1 MTHSKIDTFLT
12 YDDVLLRPGFS
23 EVLPHETD
31 CETFFSKNIR
41 MNIPLISAAMDT
53 VTEAPTAIVMAQQ
66 GGMGVIHKN
75 LSPREQ
81 AKEVTRVKKYE
92 SGVISSPITVGPESK
107 LKDVLE
113 LKDKYKI
120 TGVPVVDEENIFGG
134 DFNQPG
140 YAI

>member
-1 MTHSKIDTFLT
+1 M
-12 YDDVLLRPGFS
+12 
-23 EVLPHETD
+23 
-31 CETFFSKNIR
+31 
-41 MNIPLISAAMDT
+41 PLISAAMDT

-75 LSPREQ
+75 LNPKEQ

-113 LKDKYKI
+113 LKEKYKI
-120 TGVPVVDEENIFGG
+120 TGVPVVDEKNVLVG
-134 DFNQPG
+134 DLNKSR